1 MKYDV
6 GMEDKSEVTYSE
18 IGKVFRLNYKNYRT
32 KKIIVESL
40 LFSIPVIVAS
50 LIAYGLNSI
59 TIYSNQEKMVAALF
73 ITVFIPLPLII
84 MFSIFVYKRTKRR
97 DRELLNDD
105 EYLGKKYKY
114 TCKRVKGS
122 AKNKTLK
129 LLIAL
134 PIICYHS
141 LPFFIALGA
150 TTIVNS
156 KKIQQQEGLIT
167 IQSIVQSKRGVGF
180 GHEPGIEIKL
190 KDDDTLYVIYSNAW
204 DACDRSLHTDNVDGL
219 MVYLS
224 CAHTDREDKKYVF
237 VYSFKTDEKVYL
249 SYDGYLSECQ
259 RELAWGFSLSAVS
272 LLITISCIAS
282 IITAATYLRINKT
295 KEDIQL

>member
-6 GMEDKSEVTYSE
+6 DMENKSEVTYSE
-18 IGKVFRLNYKNYRT
+18 IGKGFRLNYKNYRA
-32 KKIIVESL
+32 KKIIIESL

-73 ITVFIPLPLII
+73 ITLFIPLPLMII
-84 MFSIFVYKRTKRR
+84 FFIFIYKRTKRR

-114 TCKRVKGS
+114 TCKRVRGS

-129 LLIAL
+129 LLIVL

-141 LPFFIALGA
+141 LPFFVVLLA
-150 TTIVNS
+150 TTIINS
-156 KKIQQQEGLIT
+156 EKIQQQEELIT
-167 IQSIVQSKRGVGF
+167 IQGIVQSKRGVGF

-190 KDDDTLYVIYSNAW
+190 KDNDTIYLIWSDAW
-204 DACDRSLHTDNVDGL
+204 DACDRSLSSDNIEGL
-219 MVYLS
+219 LAHLS
-224 CAHTDREDKKYVF
+224 CAPSDKEYAY
-237 VYSFKTDEKVYL
+237 VYSFKIDEKEYL

-259 RELAWGFSLSAVS
+259 RELAWRYSLSAVL
-272 LLITISCIAS
+272 LLITISCIVG
-282 IITAATYLRINKT
+282 IITTATYLRINKP
-295 KEDIQL
+295 KEDIEL